1 MSYNQRYYF
10 TFYSDRDTRI
20 VNSIPDEYLCS
31 ISQLDYAGAIEE
43 IQAQEN
49 PIQINYQNTS
59 SNKLEP
65 IIGSECT
72 LNLIA
77 TEDFQLEDLYT
88 ENERE
93 FMVQIYR
100 KVTPSTFIVNWELEE
115 DLSGVDTNL
124 EILVNG
130 VQIVNQFNTSSGSF
144 NINNGDTVLIK
155 SFSYTSS
162 SGNNGVNLQIT
173 GIPTERSVVFPFAI
187 DTTIIPTTD
196 INVFLQSTHSSSE
209 YTAIRSD
216 VFETSCASGEG
227 SSEVFTKNYT
237 SVTSQAAAQA
247 LADADTGF
255 TAEGQAYAN
264 ANGVCYASPGN
275 FDDLIWQGFII
286 PDGCQESF
294 TFAPYAISV
303 NAVDGLGLLKNLSYV
318 QNDGNFYLGKQ
329 TFIEVIQA
337 CLVRLDSPSLVL
349 NTCVNIYETS
359 MTQGDS
365 YDPLDQCY
373 VNSERYLKDDQFT
386 PMNCED
392 VLRSILEE
400 WTAVMI
406 QSDGE
411 WYIYRPTELA
421 LSGDLV
427 FRRYLDG
434 YQIYD
439 QPTVTTDLDA
449 TLGGES
455 EGIILAPY
463 FHINTDQMK
472 MIDRPYK
479 NASMSYLY
487 GQLQNLEEK
496 LANPYLTGFARGCAG
511 DPALPCDD
519 VTIPGYAKTGTM
531 YLGTS
536 LSGKL
541 IFFSDTGTYPTLTNY
556 YQNNNTINVDNG
568 NKIKIVIDYENPD
581 PDFTTDMNFVI
592 SLYDGLDT
600 YYLQADGGWAN
611 TPTMPGIE
619 YYQIRSTVGVGGTES
634 IISAVVPVTGLFTKV
649 VTFRILAPSG
659 TVNHII
665 YTRISAFVLIDF
677 GDQIGEM
684 HTATQTGKFT
694 FVPETINVFNG
705 DSPNELYIGAIY
717 QADQSTLTTLWNR
730 RGISES
736 ILAEPYEENKQ
747 FLRIAVEEKQ
757 RLYAGPFVRF
767 EGSIFGYFNPVTRW
781 SINSIDGYFMNLSLN
796 YDLQQN
802 ICKAVLGRVVN
813 AEIALDY
820 TLTPDYGATTRVTVK
835 GTP

>member
-1 MSYNQRYYF
+1 MYNLKYFF
-10 TFYSDRDTRI
+10 TFYADRDTRI
-20 VNSIPDEYLCS
+20 ENGTPDDYACN
-31 ISQLDYAGAIEE
+31 ISQLDYALGPIE
-43 IQAQEN
+43 IQAQQN

-59 SNKLEP
+59 SNKLEA
-65 IIGSECT
+65 IIGSEAT

-77 TEDFQLEDLYT
+77 TEDFELEDLYT

-93 FMVQIYR
+93 FLV
-100 KVTPSTFIVNWELEE
+100 
-115 DLSGVDTNL
+115 
-124 EILVNG
+124 EIFRNG
-130 VQIVNQFNTSSGSF
+130 S
-144 NINNGDTVLIK
+144 
-155 SFSYTSS
+155 
-162 SGNNGVNLQIT
+162 
-173 GIPTERSVVFPFAI
+173 
-187 DTTIIPTTD
+187 
-196 INVFLQSTHSSSE
+196 
-209 YTAIRSD
+209 
-216 VFETSCASGEG
+216 
-227 SSEVFTKNYT
+227 
-237 SVTSQAAAQA
+237 
-247 LADADTGF
+247 
-255 TAEGQAYAN
+255 
-264 ANGVCYASPGN
+264 
-275 FDDLIWQGFII
+275 LIWSGFII

-337 CLVRLDSPSLVL
+337 CLVRLDAPSLVL

-365 YDPLDQCY
+365 YDPFDMAY
-373 VNSERYLKDDQFT
+373 VNAERYIKDDIFT

-400 WTAVMI
+400 WTAVI
-406 QSDGE
+406 VQSDGE

-434 YQIYD
+434 YRIYD

-455 EGIILAPY
+455 EGIVLAPY

-479 NASMSYLY
+479 NASMSYKY
-487 GQLQNLEEK
+487 GKDQNPDQE
-496 LANPYLTGFARGCAG
+496 LANPTLTGAGQSCGG
-511 DPALPCDD
+511 DPIGPCDS
-519 VTIPGYAKTGTM
+519 VTIPGYTKTGTM
-531 YLGTS
+531 YAG
-536 LSGKL
+536 L
-541 IFFSDTGTYPTLTNY
+541 ITGGVVFYSDGGTYPTLTNY
-556 YQNNNTINVDNG
+556 YQNNNTISIDNTQRL
-568 NKIKIVIDYENPD
+568 KILVEYKNLD
-581 PDFTTDMNFVI
+581 PLFTTDINFI
-592 SLYDGLDT
+592 ITLTEGLNT
-600 YYLQADGGWAN
+600 YYLQTDGSWTTSAGVL
-611 TPTMPGIE
+611 P
-619 YYQIRSTVGVGGTES
+619 YSVRSDVGATGTLE
-634 IISAVVPVTGLFTKV
+634 ILSAVVPITGLFTKS
-649 VTFRILAPSG
+649 VTFKILAPSG
-659 TVNHII
+659 TAHDIV
-665 YTRISAFVLIDF
+665 YTNISAYILIDF
-677 GDQIGEM
+677 GDIVGEI

-694 FVPETINVFNG
+694 FVPETIDVFNG
-705 DSPNELYIGAIY
+705 DNDSTIYLGAIY
-717 QADQSTLTTLWNR
+717 QDDQTTLTTLWNR
-730 RGISES
+730 RSISES
-736 ILAEPYEENKQ
+736 ILALPYESSKP

-757 RLYAGPFVRF
+757 RLFAGPFVRF

-820 TLTPDYGATTRVTVK
+820 LKIPDYGATTRVTVK

>member
-20 VNSIPDEYLCS
+20 VNAIPDEYLCS

-144 NINNGDTVLIK
+144 NINNGATVLIK

-264 ANGVCYASPGN
+264 VNGVCYASPGN

-337 CLVRLDSPSLVL
+337 CLVRLDAPSLVL

-365 YDPLDQCY
+365 YDPFDMAY
-373 VNSERYLKDDQFT
+373 VNAERYLKDDQFT

-479 NASMSYLY
+479 NASMSYKY
-487 GQLQNLEEK
+487 GENQNPDQE
-496 LANPYLTGFARGCAG
+496 LANPTLAG
-511 DPALPCDD
+511 AGQTCGDDPIGPCDD
-519 VTIPGYAKTGTM
+519 VTIPGYTKTGTM
-531 YLGTS
+531 YAGLYPTG
-536 LSGKL
+536 GVV
-541 IFFSDTGTYPTLTNY
+541 FYSDEGTYPTLANY
-556 YQNNNTINVDNG
+556 YENNNTIPIDNG
-568 NKIKIVIDYENPD
+568 QRLRLVIEYKNLD

-600 YYLQADGGWAN
+600 YYLQSEGAWIVSA
-611 TPTMPGIE
+611 TELAYTS
-619 YYQIRSTVGVGGTES
+619 RSEAGVGGTLEILSS
-634 IISAVVPVTGLFTKV
+634 IVPITGLFTKS
-649 VTFRILAPSG
+649 VTFKILAPSG
-659 TVNHII
+659 TVHDIV
-665 YTRISAFVLIDF
+665 YTNISGFVLIDF
-677 GDQIGEM
+677 GDVVGEI

-694 FVPETINVFNG
+694 FVPDTIDVFNG
-705 DSPNELYIGAIY
+705 DSISSIYMGAIY
-717 QADQSTLTTLWNR
+717 GPDQTTLTTLWNR

-736 ILAEPYEENKQ
+736 ILALPYAVSKE

-820 TLTPDYGATTRVTVK
+820 LKIVDYGATTRVTVK

>member
-20 VNSIPDEYLCS
+20 VNAIPDEYLCS

-100 KVTPSTFIVNWELEE
+100 KVTPITFIVNWELEE

-130 VQIVNQFNTSSGSF
+130 VQIVNQFSTSSGSF

-173 GIPTERSVVFPFAI
+173 GIPTERSVVFPFSI

-196 INVFLQSTHSSSE
+196 INVFLQSTHSSTE
-209 YTAIRSD
+209 YTAIRSA

-227 SSEVFTKNYT
+227 SLEVFTKNYT

-303 NAVDGLGLLKNLSYV
+303 NAVDGIGLLKNLSYV

-337 CLVRLDSPSLVL
+337 CLVRLDAPSLVL

-365 YDPLDQCY
+365 YDPFDMAY
-373 VNSERYLKDDQFT
+373 VNAERYLKDDQFT

-400 WTAVMI
+400 WTAVI
-406 QSDGE
+406 VQSDGE

-434 YQIYD
+434 YRIYD
-439 QPTVTTDLDA
+439 QPTITTDLDA

-455 EGIILAPY
+455 EGIVLAPY

-487 GQLQNLEEK
+487 GKIENTDEM
-496 LANPYLTGFARGCAG
+496 LANPNLAGAGSCVG
-511 DPALPCDD
+511 DPIGPCDT
-519 VTIPGYAKTGTM
+519 VIIPGYTKTGTM
-531 YLGTS
+531 YAGL
-536 LSGKL
+536 
-541 IFFSDTGTYPTLTNY
+541 YPTGGVIFYTTEGNYPVLTNY
-556 YQNNNTINVDNG
+556 YQNNNLIPVTFNITNQERV
-568 NKIKIVIDYENPD
+568 KFIIEYENPN
-581 PDFTTDMNFVI
+581 PLYGTDMNFVI
-592 SLYDGLDT
+592 SLYDGLNT
-600 YYLQADGGWAN
+600 HYLQADGSWAI
-611 TPTMPGIE
+611 TPVQPGIN
-619 YYQIRSTVGVGGTES
+619 YYQLNSQIGVGGTET
-634 IISAVVPVTGLFTKV
+634 IISNPVPISGNI
-649 VTFRILAPSG
+649 TFRILAPW
-659 TVNHII
+659 TTHNIV
-665 YTRISAFVLIDF
+665 YTRISAYVFLDF
-677 GDQIGEM
+677 GDDVGEI

-705 DSPNELYIGAIY
+705 DSPNKMYVGAIY
-717 QADQSTLTTLWNR
+717 QDDQTTLTEGWVR
-730 RGISES
+730 RGLSES
-736 ILAEPYEENKQ
+736 ILAEPYEANKQ

-757 RLYAGPFVRF
+757 RLFARPFVRF

-820 TLTPDYGATTRVTVK
+820 LKIPDYGATTRVTVK

>member
-1 MSYNQRYYF
+1 MYNLKYFF
-10 TFYSDRDTRI
+10 TFYADRDTRI
-20 VNSIPDEYLCS
+20 ENGTPDDYACN
-31 ISQLDYAGAIEE
+31 ISQLDYALGPIE
-43 IQAQEN
+43 IQAQQN

-59 SNKLEP
+59 SNKLEA
-65 IIGSECT
+65 IIGSEAT

-77 TEDFQLEDLYT
+77 TEDFELEDLYT

-93 FMVQIYR
+93 FLV
-100 KVTPSTFIVNWELEE
+100 
-115 DLSGVDTNL
+115 
-124 EILVNG
+124 EIFRNG
-130 VQIVNQFNTSSGSF
+130 S
-144 NINNGDTVLIK
+144 
-155 SFSYTSS
+155 
-162 SGNNGVNLQIT
+162 
-173 GIPTERSVVFPFAI
+173 
-187 DTTIIPTTD
+187 
-196 INVFLQSTHSSSE
+196 
-209 YTAIRSD
+209 
-216 VFETSCASGEG
+216 
-227 SSEVFTKNYT
+227 
-237 SVTSQAAAQA
+237 
-247 LADADTGF
+247 
-255 TAEGQAYAN
+255 
-264 ANGVCYASPGN
+264 
-275 FDDLIWQGFII
+275 LIWSGFII

-337 CLVRLDSPSLVL
+337 CLVRLDAPSLVL

-365 YDPLDQCY
+365 YDPFDMAY
-373 VNSERYLKDDQFT
+373 VNAERYIKDDIFT

-400 WTAVMI
+400 WTAVI
-406 QSDGE
+406 VQSDGE

-434 YQIYD
+434 YRIYD
-439 QPTVTTDLDA
+439 QPTVSTDLDA

-455 EGIILAPY
+455 EGIVLAPY

-479 NASMSYLY
+479 NASMSYKY
-487 GQLQNLEEK
+487 GKNQNPDQE
-496 LANPYLTGFARGCAG
+496 LANPTLSGAGQSCGG
-511 DPALPCDD
+511 DPIGPCDS
-519 VTIPGYAKTGTM
+519 VTIPGYSKTGTM
-531 YLGTS
+531 YAG
-536 LSGKL
+536 L
-541 IFFSDTGTYPTLTNY
+541 ITGGVVFYSDGGTYPTLANY
-556 YQNNNTINVDNG
+556 YLNNNTISIDNTQRF
-568 NKIKIVIDYENPD
+568 KILIEYKNLD
-581 PDFTTDMNFVI
+581 PLFTTDMNFVI
-592 SLYDGLDT
+592 TLTEGLNT
-600 YYLQADGGWAN
+600 YYLQTDGAWTTSAGEL
-611 TPTMPGIE
+611 P
-619 YYQIRSTVGVGGTES
+619 YSVRSDVGATGTLE
-634 IISAVVPVTGLFTKV
+634 ILSAVVPLTGLFTKS
-649 VTFRILAPSG
+649 VTLKILAPSG
-659 TVNHII
+659 TVHDIV
-665 YTRISAFVLIDF
+665 YTNISAYILIDF
-677 GDQIGEM
+677 GDVVGEI

-694 FVPETINVFNG
+694 FVPETIDVFNG
-705 DSPNELYIGAIY
+705 DNDSTIYLGAIY
-717 QADQSTLTTLWNR
+717 QDDQTTLTERWVR
-730 RGISES
+730 RGLSES
-736 ILAEPYEENKQ
+736 ILAEPYEANKE

-820 TLTPDYGATTRVTVK
+820 LKIPDYGATTRVTVK

>member
-1 MSYNQRYYF
+1 MYNLKYFF
-10 TFYSDRDTRI
+10 TFYADRDTRI
-20 VNSIPDEYLCS
+20 ENGTPDDYACN
-31 ISQLDYAGAIEE
+31 ISQLDYALGPIE
-43 IQAQEN
+43 IQAQQN

-59 SNKLEP
+59 SNKLEA
-65 IIGSECT
+65 IIGSEAT

-77 TEDFQLEDLYT
+77 TEDFELEDLYT

-93 FMVQIYR
+93 FLV
-100 KVTPSTFIVNWELEE
+100 
-115 DLSGVDTNL
+115 
-124 EILVNG
+124 EIFRNG
-130 VQIVNQFNTSSGSF
+130 S
-144 NINNGDTVLIK
+144 
-155 SFSYTSS
+155 
-162 SGNNGVNLQIT
+162 
-173 GIPTERSVVFPFAI
+173 
-187 DTTIIPTTD
+187 
-196 INVFLQSTHSSSE
+196 
-209 YTAIRSD
+209 
-216 VFETSCASGEG
+216 
-227 SSEVFTKNYT
+227 
-237 SVTSQAAAQA
+237 
-247 LADADTGF
+247 
-255 TAEGQAYAN
+255 
-264 ANGVCYASPGN
+264 
-275 FDDLIWQGFII
+275 LIWSGFII

-337 CLVRLDSPSLVL
+337 CLVRLDAPSLVL

-365 YDPLDQCY
+365 YDPFDMAY
-373 VNSERYLKDDQFT
+373 VNAERYIKDDQFT

-434 YQIYD
+434 YRIYD

-455 EGIILAPY
+455 EGIVLAPY

-479 NASMSYLY
+479 NASMSYKY
-487 GQLQNLEEK
+487 GKDQNPDQE
-496 LANPYLTGFARGCAG
+496 LANPTLTGAGQSCGG
-511 DPALPCDD
+511 DPIGPCDS
-519 VTIPGYAKTGTM
+519 VTIPGYTKTGTM
-531 YLGTS
+531 YAG
-536 LSGKL
+536 L
-541 IFFSDTGTYPTLTNY
+541 ITGGVVFYSDGGTYPTLANY
-556 YQNNNTINVDNG
+556 YLNNNTISIDNTQRL
-568 NKIKIVIDYENPD
+568 KILVEYKNLD

-592 SLYDGLDT
+592 TLTEGLNT
-600 YYLQADGGWAN
+600 YYLQSEGAWTTSAGEL
-611 TPTMPGIE
+611 P
-619 YYQIRSTVGVGGTES
+619 YSVRSEVGATGSFE
-634 IISAVVPVTGLFTKV
+634 IISAIVPITGLFTKS
-649 VTFRILAPSG
+649 VTLKILAPSG
-659 TVNHII
+659 TVHDIV
-665 YTRISAFVLIDF
+665 YTNISAYILIDF
-677 GDQIGEM
+677 GDVVGEI

-694 FVPETINVFNG
+694 FVPETIDVFNG
-705 DSPNELYIGAIY
+705 DNDSTIYLGAIY
-717 QADQSTLTTLWNR
+717 QDDQITLTERWVR
-730 RGISES
+730 RGLSES
-736 ILAEPYEENKQ
+736 ILALPYEENKQ

-757 RLYAGPFVRF
+757 RLFAGPFVRF

-781 SINSIDGYFMNLSLN
+781 SINSITGYFMNLSLN

-820 TLTPDYGATTRVTVK
+820 LKIPDYGATTRVTVK

>member
-10 TFYSDRDTRI
+10 TFYADRDTRI
-20 VNSIPDEYLCS
+20 IDGTPDNYTCN

-93 FMVQIYR
+93 FLLEVYR
-100 KVTPSTFIVNWELEE
+100 
-115 DLSGVDTNL
+115 
-124 EILVNG
+124 NG
-130 VQIVNQFNTSSGSF
+130 G
-144 NINNGDTVLIK
+144 
-155 SFSYTSS
+155 
-162 SGNNGVNLQIT
+162 
-173 GIPTERSVVFPFAI
+173 
-187 DTTIIPTTD
+187 
-196 INVFLQSTHSSSE
+196 
-209 YTAIRSD
+209 
-216 VFETSCASGEG
+216 
-227 SSEVFTKNYT
+227 
-237 SVTSQAAAQA
+237 
-247 LADADTGF
+247 
-255 TAEGQAYAN
+255 
-264 ANGVCYASPGN
+264 
-275 FDDLIWQGFII
+275 LIWSGFII

-329 TFIEVIQA
+329 SFIEVINA
-337 CLVRLDSPSLVL
+337 CLIRLDSPSLVL
-349 NTCVNIYETS
+349 NTCVNIYDVT

-365 YDPLDQCY
+365 YDPFAQGF
-373 VNSERYLKDDQFT
+373 VNAERYIKDDQFT
-386 PMNCED
+386 PMNCEE

-406 QSDGE
+406 QSNGE

-421 LSGDLV
+421 LTGDLA
-427 FRRYLDG
+427 FRKYLDG
-434 YQIYD
+434 ERVYD
-439 QPTVTTDLDA
+439 QPTFTPDLDA
-449 TLGGES
+449 ILGGES

-463 FHINTDQMK
+463 FHINSDQIK

-487 GQLQNLEEK
+487 GELENTDEK
-496 LANPYLTGFARGCAG
+496 LANPYLTGFARGCVG

-519 VTIPGYAKTGTM
+519 VTIPGYTKTGTM

-556 YQNNNTINVDNG
+556 YENNNTIAMTYNSSL
-568 NKIKIVIDYENPD
+568 KERLKIVIDYENPD
-581 PDFTTDMNFVI
+581 PSLSTDMNFVI
-592 SLYDGLDT
+592 SLYDGLST
-600 YYLQADGGWAN
+600 HYLQADGSWAI
-611 TPTMPGIE
+611 TPVEPGIN
-619 YYQIRSTVGVGGTES
+619 YYQIRSTVGVGGTE
-634 IISAVVPVTGLFTKV
+634 IILSNAVPITGV

-659 TVNHII
+659 TLNDIV
-665 YTRISAFVLIDF
+665 YTRISAFVFIDF
-677 GDQIGEM
+677 GDEVGEI

-705 DSPNELYIGAIY
+705 DSVSNMYVGAIY
-717 QADQSTLTTLWNR
+717 GPDQTTLTTLWNR

-736 ILAEPYEENKQ
+736 ILSLPYASSKE

-802 ICKAVLGRVVN
+802 ICKAVMGRIVDD
-813 AEIALDY
+813 EIALDY
-820 TLTPDYGATTRVTVK
+820 LKIPDYGATTRVTVK